1 MLAVS
6 ADTESVNVFFRYD
19 IAGHHTWQDQVEDRP
34 PRIHHTARQ
43 AQHRNLIVR
52 TLIGQHEHRARQHR
66 RTIAHHPIRRL
77 SDGVRGLVIRIDA
90 HTTRAEHHIRP
101 GRQHLLNACD
111 LHLRII
117 RAVLMRDHLSPEGLD
132 LCLHHW
138 RKGILD
144 SSVVHLIARRHDT
157 HLFMLVWQD
166 PEQRLI
172 SHELLHSFHLLLLDD
187 QRDDPHPGHMLV
199 LLYGIVIV
207 KRSDHHLAVGIDLL
221 QSSDI
226 DLQKPV
232 TVSDQLNFSFL
243 DILVP
248 AQMLV
253 FAEIVQHHRR
263 IVLMHH
269 RFIDLPDVDMVL
281 SDGKQHRHILLRD
294 DMSLPEHRSFLYAPD
309 DLCDIMTEHLAH
321 RIFCFH
327 QLHTSSPVF

>member
-1 MLAVS
+1 MS
-6 ADTESVNVFFRYD
+6 S
-19 IAGHHTWQDQVEDRP
+19 
-34 PRIHHTARQ
+34 
-43 AQHRNLIVR
+43 
-52 TLIGQHEHRARQHR
+52 LIGQHEHRARQHR
-66 RTIAHHPIRRL
+66 CPIAHHPIRRF
-77 SDGVRGLVIRIDA
+77 SDGVRRLVIRIDA
-90 HTTRAEHHIRP
+90 HATRAKHHIRP
-101 GRQHLLNACD
+101 SRQHLFDARD

-132 LCLHHW
+132 LRLHHR

-144 SSVVHLIARRHDT
+144 PSVVHLVARRHDPY
-157 HLFMLVWQD
+157 LFMLVWHES
-166 PEQRLI
+166 EQRLL

-199 LLYGIVIV
+199 LFHRIVIV
-207 KRSDHHLAVGIDLL
+207 ERSDHHLAIGIDLPETR
-221 QSSDI
+221 DI

-232 TVSDQLNFSFL
+232 AVGDQLDLSFL

-248 AQMLV
+248 AKMLV

-263 IVLMHH
+263 IILMHH

-281 SDGKQHRHILLRD
+281 SDRKQHRYILLRD

-309 DLCDIMTEHLAH
+309 DLCDVMTEHLAH